1 MKYLQGQNRT
11 QTNLFPVSLDDSI
24 DQDNEVCLIGMFV
37 NSLKLS
43 DYGFAVNFR
52 SLDNLGGRPA
62 YHPGDLLKL
71 YLYGY
76 LNKVRSSRDLEKEA
90 YYKRRQAIVEHPF
103 GTIKRQWGFS
113 YILTKNGIERAS
125 AYIGFM
131 LTAYNLR
138 RIINIIGIEQ
148 FTEYLK
154 TVVSLIQN
162 IIRLI
167 KLKRANLKVLHFHLE
182 DYRTV
187 FKDVVKRLYLT
198 Q

>member
-24 DQDNEVCLIGMFV
+24 DQDNEVRLIDIFV

-76 LNKVRSSRDLEKEA
+76 LNKVRSSRDLEKETN
-90 YYKRRQAIVEHPF
+90 YKRRQAIVEQPF

-113 YILTKNGIERAS
+113 YILTKNGDRAGKCRYRVY
-125 AYIGFM
+125 AY
-131 LTAYNLR
+131 
-138 RIINIIGIEQ
+138 
-148 FTEYLK
+148 
-154 TVVSLIQN
+154 SL
-162 IIRLI
+162 
-167 KLKRANLKVLHFHLE
+167 
-182 DYRTV
+182 
-187 FKDVVKRLYLT
+187 
-198 Q
+198 